1 MFQLSDG
8 AVLVHRW
15 AKGWWRR
22 GVVATLQRS
31 FVDAVSNYK
40 AAVEREPDSEVFAA
54 ALEKAEAM
62 IGSNVQYVDA
72 NGDGGKPPSLSHKR
86 LAGVETQETAQS
98 ALTPEATLR
107 RVCADPMSRP
117 GATAKPEKRYMQG
130 ATQGDIRDM
139 LQTGPP

>member
-1 MFQLSDG
+1 M
-8 AVLVHRW
+8 
-15 AKGWWRR
+15 
-22 GVVATLQRS
+22 VATLQRS

-72 NGDGGKPPSLSHKR
+72 NGDGGKSPSLSHTR
-86 LAGVETQETAQS
+86 GWLARVETQETAQS
-98 ALTPEATLR
+98 ALTPETILC
-107 RVCADPMSRP
+107 RVCADPLSRP

-130 ATQGDIRDM
+130 ATQGDIREM